1 MWYKRS
7 AAEVMEPQ
15 KYCIYKNAN
24 LIDLLAIISSNDK
37 IDKES
42 YIAVLESPDNPVLIG
57 SFKVKQAFNYLEAE
71 VQEIE
76 NKLKTG
82 IANSDYRFQKFF
94 QSLKNETGMEIS
106 TAGDSSVIQ
115 MSDQLRNFLKRWSS
129 SRQNST
135 TTKTARSSKR
145 RCSLGRSLLT
155 PNRPSTKAEVKDD
168 SRPSSP

>member
-115 MSDQLRNFLKRWSS
+115 MSDQLRNFLKEMVIFETKFHYDKDGKIIEEKVLVGKEPANPKSS
-129 SRQNST
+129 LNQSGGEGRQ
-135 TTKTARSSKR
+135 
-145 RCSLGRSLLT
+145 
-155 PNRPSTKAEVKDD
+155 
-168 SRPSSP
+168 